1 MKRIISFLF
10 AFAIFMIA
18 ANAQIKDE
26 FWGCKLGV
34 TTKAQLISRLQS
46 QGFKCKVDKEN
57 DFLYIDNVTYA
68 GEVWSSCSFRF
79 YKNKLQYVGFGKK
92 CTKEKSTYIYDTILE
107 NIARKYP
114 QASRRM
120 IVDEASAK
128 NTGFDDGKV
137 LLSISYAIDDEG
149 AFATLMYMS
158 RALAVE
164 INKDISNDL

>member
-57 DFLYIDNVTYA
+57 DGFYINDVTYA
-68 GEVWSSCSFRF
+68 GEVWEYCTFSF
-79 YKNKLQYVGFGKK
+79 YKNKLQFVGFSKGGTMKK
-92 CTKEKSTYIYDTILE
+92 VIGIYDTILE

-114 QASRRM
+114 QASRTM
-120 IVDEASAK
+120 IVDEASKK
-128 NTGFDDGKV
+128 NARFDDGKV
-137 LLSISYAIDDEG
+137 YLSISYNIKGYG
-149 AFATLMYMS
+149 AFATLIYMS
-158 RALAVE
+158 KALAVE